1 MGRFPSGEEEGLVV
15 GLRKGERGGARE
27 TWPLKRAGQL
37 RRTPPPWGGARAGRL
52 QELRREG
59 GRSWLAGRR
68 AGPQHLRGPAL
79 GAAPGGRT
87 STPGGLGG
95 EAGPG
100 RGVGRGTRG
109 DANPQP
115 PPGGRGGKSRAG
127 GGVSGRRG

>member
-1 MGRFPSGEEEGLVV
+1 MV

-68 AGPQHLRGPAL
+68 AGRSTC
-79 GAAPGGRT
+79 GGRRWARRPADGRRRREAWAGRRARDVGLAAEPEG
-87 STPGGLGG
+87 TPTRSPLPGDGA
-95 EAGPG
+95 ERAG
-100 RGVGRGTRG
+100 RGAV
-109 DANPQP
+109 
-115 PPGGRGGKSRAG
+115 
-127 GGVSGRRG
+127 